1 MIERSTH
8 VFLMIY
14 ITDSVSFYY
23 NIAKAL
29 MLLSCSAEHTPAILA
44 TNRASVGMCWGKR

>member
-1 MIERSTH
+1 MIERITH

-14 ITDSVSFYY
+14 LTDSVSYYY

-29 MLLSCSAEHTPAILA
+29 MLLSSSTEHTAAILA
-44 TNRASVGMCWGKR
+44 TNVASSPLHLR